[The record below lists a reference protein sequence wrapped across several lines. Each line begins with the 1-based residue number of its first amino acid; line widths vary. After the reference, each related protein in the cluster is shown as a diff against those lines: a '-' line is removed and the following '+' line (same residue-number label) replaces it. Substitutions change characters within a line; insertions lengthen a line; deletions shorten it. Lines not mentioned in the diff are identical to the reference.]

1 MKKLKNG
8 FSYPIRL
15 LQFLYCI
22 YALLVFALLTIVS
35 VIIMLFL
42 IPLSKSKL
50 SNRVYKICRYWA
62 KAFLILIGVRHIEIF
77 EDQHDLKKP
86 HIFVANHNSYMDI
99 PPIVQLKHQPIKPLG
114 KFESSKIPVFG
125 WIYRAAVIMVDRSS
139 PDKRAKS
146 LRNLKAALHKKVSI
160 FIFPEGTFSM
170 TEERPL
176 KNFYTGDFKLAI
188 EMQVPIQP
196 ILLVDAVDRM
206 HFSSVF
212 TLTPG
217 KNRVVYLPT
226 VQVHEYTIEDIETL
240 KDKVYQMMDEGLRR
254 YRTYPTS
261 H

>member
-1 MKKLKNG
+1 
-8 FSYPIRL
+8 
-15 LQFLYCI
+15 
-22 YALLVFALLTIVS
+22 
-35 VIIMLFL
+35 
-42 IPLSKSKL
+42 
-50 SNRVYKICRYWA
+50 
-62 KAFLILIGVRHIEIF
+62 
-77 EDQHDLKKP
+77 
-86 HIFVANHNSYMDI
+86 MDI

-114 KFESSKIPVFG
+114 KFESSKIPIFG

-176 KNFYTGDFKLAI
+176 KNFYNGAFKLAI

-206 HFSSVF
+206 HYSSVF

-226 VQVHEYTIEDIETL
+226 VKVDEYTMDDIEIL

-254 YRTYPTS
+254 YRNYPRS
-261 H
+261 N

>member
-1 MKKLKNG
+1 MKKLKKG
-8 FSYPIRL
+8 LLYPINI

-22 YALLVFALLTIVS
+22 YALLVFAILTIVS
-35 VIIMLFL
+35 VITMLFL
-42 IPLSKSKL
+42 IPFSKSKL
-50 SNRVYKICRYWA
+50 SKRVYKICRYWA

-77 EDQHDLKKP
+77 EDQHDFKKP

-114 KFESSKIPVFG
+114 KFESSKIPIFG

-146 LRNLKAALHKKVSI
+146 LRNLKAALHRKVSI

-176 KNFYTGDFKLAI
+176 KNFYNGAFKLAI

-206 HFSSVF
+206 HYSSVF

-226 VQVHEYTIEDIETL
+226 VKVDEYTMDDIEIL

-254 YRTYPTS
+254 YRNYPRS
-261 H
+261 N